1 MVGKDIPAQVFHS
14 IQVKVLAT
22 FLLILLPVYVLGAV
36 IFHWTYLQMHQQ
48 IIRSQM
54 ALLNLY
60 AETIDDEIS
69 RIRLLEYNC
78 INDDDLVYLANAY
91 PILDTFE
98 RSQYLLRA
106 QHRLQVMKNSSM
118 CIGNVVLHL
127 PTVGKSIDTR
137 NVEPLAESW
146 NRQPEALPCAPS
158 SGLTPTK
165 SGELQMSIQYPLTP
179 REGSTPPLVMW
190 LTLSNAQIQRL
201 LQGMDHTQETGLV
214 LTSPDSCFVLEKTDN
229 ASFLNP
235 ELLTVSQQLPSTE
248 EVTVEGK
255 HFQKT
260 VVALEESDLVLI
272 SFSSTEHLFGFRHTY
287 LFLLVLF
294 GVVSVL
300 AMCLFAF
307 SVRHLVHK
315 PIRTLVDAFRCM
327 KGNNF
332 DVRIHQKRNDEFAYL
347 YQSFNG
353 MMDHLQ
359 KLIEQIYDQ
368 RLLTQ
373 RAELKQLQSQI
384 NPHFLY
390 NGFYNIYRMAKKDSN
405 DDIAE
410 FSQLLSEY
418 YQYITR
424 NAADTV
430 TMEQEIR
437 HAMTYLKIQQIRFS
451 NRLSV
456 EIGPT
461 PSEFGFLMVP
471 RLILQPILENA
482 FEHGM
487 KNVLEP
493 KLFIR
498 FEARLGEWNVCIED
512 NGTEFSPE
520 ELSELQQ
527 KLDSTD
533 TQMETTALINIH
545 RRLRYHF
552 GPESGLRLS
561 RTPAGSLQVQLHIV
575 KEE

>member
-1 MVGKDIPAQVFHS
+1 MVGKDIRAQVFHS

-229 ASFLNP
+229 AC
-235 ELLTVSQQLPSTE
+235 LLYTSPS
-248 EVTVEGK
+248 
-255 HFQKT
+255 
-260 VVALEESDLVLI
+260 
-272 SFSSTEHLFGFRHTY
+272 
-287 LFLLVLF
+287 
-294 GVVSVL
+294 
-300 AMCLFAF
+300 
-307 SVRHLVHK
+307 
-315 PIRTLVDAFRCM
+315 
-327 KGNNF
+327 
-332 DVRIHQKRNDEFAYL
+332 
-347 YQSFNG
+347 
-353 MMDHLQ
+353 
-359 KLIEQIYDQ
+359 
-368 RLLTQ
+368 
-373 RAELKQLQSQI
+373 
-384 NPHFLY
+384 
-390 NGFYNIYRMAKKDSN
+390 
-405 DDIAE
+405 
-410 FSQLLSEY
+410 
-418 YQYITR
+418 
-424 NAADTV
+424 
-430 TMEQEIR
+430 
-437 HAMTYLKIQQIRFS
+437 
-451 NRLSV
+451 
-456 EIGPT
+456 
-461 PSEFGFLMVP
+461 P
-471 RLILQPILENA
+471 R
-482 FEHGM
+482 
-487 KNVLEP
+487 
-493 KLFIR
+493 
-498 FEARLGEWNVCIED
+498 D
-512 NGTEFSPE
+512 
-520 ELSELQQ
+520 
-527 KLDSTD
+527 
-533 TQMETTALINIH
+533 
-545 RRLRYHF
+545 
-552 GPESGLRLS
+552 
-561 RTPAGSLQVQLHIV
+561 
-575 KEE
+575 

>member
-1 MVGKDIPAQVFHS
+1 MVGKDIRAQVFHS

-127 PTVGKSIDTR
+127 PTVGKKHRHPQRGALGRKLEPSAGSPTVRAQLWADTDEIR
-137 NVEPLAESW
+137 RAANEHSVSSHTPGREHSASGHVADALQRSDSAAAAGDGSHPGNGPGSDQPGQLLCAGENGQCVLSEPGTFDRFAAAALHRRS
-146 NRQPEALPCAPS
+146 NRRGKALS
-158 SGLTPTK
+158 
-165 SGELQMSIQYPLTP
+165 
-179 REGSTPPLVMW
+179 
-190 LTLSNAQIQRL
+190 
-201 LQGMDHTQETGLV
+201 
-214 LTSPDSCFVLEKTDN
+214 
-229 ASFLNP
+229 
-235 ELLTVSQQLPSTE
+235 
-248 EVTVEGK
+248 
-255 HFQKT
+255 KT

-359 KLIEQIYDQ
+359 KVD
-368 RLLTQ
+368 
-373 RAELKQLQSQI
+373 RA
-384 NPHFLY
+384 
-390 NGFYNIYRMAKKDSN
+390 G
-405 DDIAE
+405 
-410 FSQLLSEY
+410 
-418 YQYITR
+418 
-424 NAADTV
+424 
-430 TMEQEIR
+430 IR
-437 HAMTYLKIQQIRFS
+437 PA
-451 NRLSV
+451 
-456 EIGPT
+456 
-461 PSEFGFLMVP
+461 PS
-471 RLILQPILENA
+471 
-482 FEHGM
+482 
-487 KNVLEP
+487 
-493 KLFIR
+493 
-498 FEARLGEWNVCIED
+498 D
-512 NGTEFSPE
+512 
-520 ELSELQQ
+520 
-527 KLDSTD
+527 
-533 TQMETTALINIH
+533 
-545 RRLRYHF
+545 
-552 GPESGLRLS
+552 
-561 RTPAGSLQVQLHIV
+561 PAGGTQAASVPNQPTFSVQRVLQYLPHGQKKTATMTLPSSPSC
-575 KEE
+575 